1 MKKIFAI
8 LIAAVM
14 TVCSVQAS
22 FAAQTDTEA
31 VSAEKNVSYKVV
43 GTRTIKQ
50 GTLLY
55 YPYNLSSGTTAFVKL
70 NNKTKNTS
78 ETIAFK
84 NFNNSFRIH
93 SINSKDVY
101 EPMMG
106 CGSGY
111 GGGGSFTY
119 ENTGGKYD
127 VIRVKI
133 SDFVDEFNKDGSVT
147 QYNSVLK
154 KNITYRF
161 TEQFESNGDKFYS
174 ALFFESGAAITCATP
189 DKNGEVE
196 ILVSRNP
203 ADRLTYSTSF
213 GYNIVSNGGLTTGGG
228 GGKNRGSVKGLR
240 MGDVDMDGYVDID
253 DVTCLQRILS
263 ETERAYALPK
273 RNGDFDKDKALTI
286 KDATIIQQYLAEYDI
301 SQYYK

>member
-55 YPYNLSSGTTAFVKL
+55 YHYNLSSGTTAFVKL

-78 ETIAFK
+78 ETISFK
-84 NFNNSFRIH
+84 SFYNSFMIH
-93 SINSKDVY
+93 NINSRDSY

-106 CGSGY
+106 CGSGS

-133 SDFVDEFNKDGSVT
+133 SDFIDELNKDGSIT
-147 QYNSVLK
+147 QYNSALK
-154 KNITYRF
+154 KNVTYHF
-161 TEQFESNGDKFYS
+161 TEETMSNGDKFYS

-196 ILVSRNP
+196 IIVSRNP
-203 ADRLTYSTSF
+203 AHRLTYSTAFS
-213 GYNIVSNGGLTTGGG
+213 YNLPSVRTTGGG
-228 GGKNRGSVKGLR
+228 GGKNRGSVRGLV
-240 MGDVDMDGYVDID
+240 MGDVNLDGYTDIR
-253 DVTCLQRILS
+253 DVTYLQQILS
-263 ETERAYALPK
+263 EAERAYPLPT

>member
-1 MKKIFAI
+1 MKKVFAL

-14 TVCSVQAS
+14 TACSVQAS
-22 FAAQTDTEA
+22 FAAQTDSEA
-31 VSAEKNVSYKVV
+31 VSTEKNVGYKVV

-55 YPYNLSSGTTAFVKL
+55 YPYNLSSGTTAFIKL
-70 NNKTKNTS
+70 TDTTKNTS
-78 ETIAFK
+78 DTIAFK
-84 NFNNSFRIH
+84 NFYNSFRTLN
-93 SINSKDVY
+93 INSKDVY

-106 CGSGY
+106 CGSGM

-127 VIRVKI
+127 VIKVKI
-133 SDFVDEFNKDGSVT
+133 SDFIEELNKDGSIT
-147 QYNSVLK
+147 QYNHVIE
-154 KNITYRF
+154 KNVTYRF

-174 ALFFESGAAITCATP
+174 ALYFESGAAITCATP

-203 ADRLTYSTSF
+203 AHRLSYSTAFS
-213 GYNIVSNGGLTTGGG
+213 YSIVSHGGYTTGSGG
-228 GGKNRGSVKGLR
+228 GRNRGSVRGLS
-240 MGDVDMDGYVDID
+240 MGDVDLDGYVDIR

-263 ETERAYALPK
+263 EAERANALPK
-273 RNGDFDKDKALTI
+273 RNGDFDRDKTLTI
-286 KDATIIQQYLAEYDI
+286 KDATIIQQYLAEYNI
-301 SQYYK
+301 SQYL

>member
-1 MKKIFAI
+1 MKKIFAL

-31 VSAEKNVSYKVV
+31 VSTEKTVGYKLV

-55 YPYNLSSGTTAFVKL
+55 YPYNLSSGTTAFVAL

-84 NFNNSFRIH
+84 NFYNSFRILN
-93 SINSKDVY
+93 INSKDVY

-106 CGSGY
+106 CGSGS

-127 VIRVKI
+127 VVKVRI
-133 SDFVDEFNKDGSVT
+133 SDFIDELNKDGSIT
-147 QYNSVLK
+147 KYNSALK
-154 KNITYRF
+154 KNVTYHF
-161 TEQFESNGDKFYS
+161 TEETMSNGDKLYS

-203 ADRLTYSTSF
+203 ANRLSYSTSF
-213 GYNIVSNGGLTTGGG
+213 SYNLYSVRTSGGG
-228 GGKNRGSVKGLR
+228 GGKNRGSVNGLN
-240 MGDVDMDGYVDID
+240 MGDVNLDGYTDIR
-253 DVTCLQRILS
+253 DVTYLQQILS
-263 ETERAYALPK
+263 EAERAGALTK
-273 RNGDFDKDKALTI
+273 RNGDFDKDQALTI
-286 KDATIIQQYLAEYDI
+286 KDATIIQRYLAEYDI

>member
-1 MKKIFAI
+1 MKKIFAL

-31 VSAEKNVSYKVV
+31 VSTEKTVGYKLV

-55 YPYNLSSGTTAFVKL
+55 YPYNLLSGTTAFVAL

-84 NFNNSFRIH
+84 TFYNSFRILN
-93 SINSKDVY
+93 INSKDVY

-106 CGSGY
+106 CGSGS

-127 VIRVKI
+127 VVKVRI
-133 SDFVDEFNKDGSVT
+133 SDFIDELNKDGSIT
-147 QYNSVLK
+147 KYNSALK
-154 KNITYRF
+154 KNVTYHF
-161 TEQFESNGDKFYS
+161 TEETMSNGDKLYS

-203 ADRLTYSTSF
+203 ANRLSYSTSF
-213 GYNIVSNGGLTTGGG
+213 SYNLYSVRTSGGG
-228 GGKNRGSVKGLR
+228 GGKNRGSVNGLN
-240 MGDVDMDGYVDID
+240 MGDVNLDGYTDIR
-253 DVTCLQRILS
+253 DVTYLQQILS
-263 ETERAYALPK
+263 EAERAGALTK
-273 RNGDFDKDKALTI
+273 RNGDFDKDQALTI
-286 KDATIIQQYLAEYDI
+286 KDATIIQRYLAEYDI

>member
-78 ETIAFK
+78 ETISFK
-84 NFNNSFRIH
+84 SFYNSFMIH
-93 SINSKDVY
+93 NINSRDSY

-106 CGSGY
+106 CGSGS

-203 ADRLTYSTSF
+203 EHHLTYSTSF

-228 GGKNRGSVKGLR
+228 GGKNRGSVNGLR

-263 ETERAYALPK
+263 ETERAYPLPT

>member
-1 MKKIFAI
+1 MKKIFAL

-31 VSAEKNVSYKVV
+31 VSTEKTVGYKLV

-55 YPYNLSSGTTAFVKL
+55 YPYNLSSGTTAFVAL

-84 NFNNSFRIH
+84 NFYNSFRILN
-93 SINSKDVY
+93 INSKDVY

-106 CGSGY
+106 CGSGS
-111 GGGGSFTY
+111 GGGSFTY

-127 VIRVKI
+127 VVKVRI
-133 SDFVDEFNKDGSVT
+133 SDFIDELNKDGSIT
-147 QYNSVLK
+147 KYNSALK
-154 KNITYRF
+154 KNVTYHF
-161 TEQFESNGDKFYS
+161 TEETMSNGDKLYS

-203 ADRLTYSTSF
+203 ANRLSYSTSF
-213 GYNIVSNGGLTTGGG
+213 SYNLYSVRTSGGG
-228 GGKNRGSVKGLR
+228 GGKNRGSVNGLN
-240 MGDVDMDGYVDID
+240 MGDVNLDGYTDIR
-253 DVTCLQRILS
+253 DVTYLQQILS
-263 ETERAYALPK
+263 EAERAGALTK
-273 RNGDFDKDKALTI
+273 RNGDFDKDQALTI
-286 KDATIIQQYLAEYDI
+286 KDATIIQRYLAEYDI